1 MSRRVNIA
9 TFKCSLF
16 AVSLAAVSTP
26 HACHASN
33 NWKLI
38 MRATARWSA
47 ERTRSLCHED
57 ELHCNHARLSCQCA
71 SNKTGRAKMI
81 NRRRLSHL
89 HLGRLVPSAKAS
101 AALLPV
107 SPPSSDASMPLSMP
121 LSRKAFQS
129 AGRLR
134 SSRIAPVVV
143 GASAPDIVAA
153 VPAGTPMCSRSGRN
167 QGAASLSLACSMCRL
182 HVRRNRR
189 SASERRSSTQR
200 REYRPGTVPV
210 QYRYPYM

>member
-1 MSRRVNIA
+1 MQPSARPTPATQVTTGSLSCARLRDGAPSEHGASATRTSSIA
-9 TFKCSLF
+9 TMLG
-16 AVSLAAVSTP
+16 
-26 HACHASN
+26 
-33 NWKLI
+33 
-38 MRATARWSA
+38 
-47 ERTRSLCHED
+47 
-57 ELHCNHARLSCQCA
+57 SCQCA

-143 GASAPDIVAA
+143 GASAPDNVAA

>member
-1 MSRRVNIA
+1 MGDVASSEHRHSQMQLVQRREPCSRH
-9 TFKCSLF
+9 
-16 AVSLAAVSTP
+16 STP

-107 SPPSSDASMPLSMP
+107 SPPSSDTSMPLS

-134 SSRIAPVVV
+134 SSRIAPVLV
-143 GASAPDIVAA
+143 GASAADIVAA
-153 VPAGTPMCSRSGRN
+153 VPAGTPMSSRSGRN

-200 REYRPGTVPV
+200 RSIQSRNCTVL
-210 QYRYPYM
+210 